1 MGKAGRTRL
10 WIASVMVAVAGVVGL
25 MLAGPVSATTSGG
38 QTVKTTIHLPAYGMD
53 NLCNGAEPVILSGDL
68 NITTRS
74 TPDRRGGYTAQSSA
88 VAHNLKGQGLLSML
102 RYEGDDV
109 EDSNAHYAPP
119 PYPSSFSDAHY
130 QRLVPEG
137 PAPSMWLVV
146 VLRETTAADGTTM
159 PTLDRMYLT
168 CHGPSGR

>member
-1 MGKAGRTRL
+1 MGKTGRTRL
-10 WIASVMVAVAGVVGL
+10 GIAIVMVATAAVMALV
-25 MLAGPVSATTSGG
+25 LAGPVSATTSGG
-38 QTVKTTIHLPAYGMD
+38 QTVRTTIHLPAWEID
-53 NLCNGAEPVILSGDL
+53 NLCNGAEPVILSGDM

-74 TPDRRGGYTAQSSA
+74 TPDRSGGYTVQSSA
-88 VAHNLKGQGLLSML
+88 VAHNLQGQGLVSML

-109 EDSNAHYAPP
+109 EDSNASYAPP

-130 QRLVPEG
+130 QRLVPKG

-146 VLRETTAADGTTM
+146 VLRETTAADGTTI

-168 CHGPSGR
+168 CHGPS